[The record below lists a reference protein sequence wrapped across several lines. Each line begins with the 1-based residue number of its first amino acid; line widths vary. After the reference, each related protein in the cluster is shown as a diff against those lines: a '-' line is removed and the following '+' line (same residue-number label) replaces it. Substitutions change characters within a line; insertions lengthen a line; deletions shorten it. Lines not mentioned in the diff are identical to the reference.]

1 MTEYELL
8 DLMGTWKANAAF
20 AIMSLLLLLAAY
32 LLMAYIAGRALPR
45 GQAVII
51 TALMLWFS
59 GIIIAGIYTSLQT
72 LIEIRELGLF
82 GYSLI
87 RRAIFFKWVITLG
100 CALAPLACI
109 KFMYHVR
116 HPVPD
121 RLRPRPSEPE
131 V

>member
-20 AIMSLLLLLAAY
+20 AVMSLLLILAAY

-45 GQAVII
+45 GQAILI
-51 TALMLWFS
+51 TCLMLWFS
-59 GIIIAGIYTSLQT
+59 LIIIGAIYDSLQT

-82 GYSLI
+82 GYSVI

-116 HPVPD
+116 HPTPD
-121 RLRPRPSEPE
+121 RHRQRWSEPE
-131 V
+131 A